1 MLPVCCTILYINS
14 YSTKFIWET
23 KRKWIVWI
31 VRETLHVNEK
41 KNCRALHIDY
51 TPFLGCLES
60 FMTNLEN
67 KIKKKIKPTLKK
79 KKKKKLNHIDCKI
92 AYESMTI

>member
-1 MLPVCCTILYINS
+1 M
-14 YSTKFIWET
+14 
-23 KRKWIVWI
+23 
-31 VRETLHVNEK
+31 
-41 KNCRALHIDY
+41 KNKI
-51 TPFLGCLES
+51 GLES

-67 KIKKKIKPTLKK
+67 KIKKKIKPSE